1 MTVHSPSGTDPEA
14 FGVRRRNAHVHA
26 FANNEVAFVENRGYD
41 IRLVGEGLDE
51 ALRHYMAGR
60 RARPSGSQVVRRENA
75 THDSGRLAHS
85 RSDDPAR
92 RIASVRRKRKGRVDR
107 SSSRPARGRPR
118 AARRLVCKETEIQ
131 AGMRPNFCCA

>member
-51 ALRHYMAGR
+51 ALRHYMAGDGSTVR
-60 RARPSGSQVVRRENA
+60 FTSGSPGKRHARQW
-75 THDSGRLAHS
+75 TP
-85 RSDDPAR
+85 RS
-92 RIASVRRKRKGRVDR
+92 
-107 SSSRPARGRPR
+107 
-118 AARRLVCKETEIQ
+118 
-131 AGMRPNFCCA
+131 